1 MTPLERLLA
10 EELPTGQFGDG
21 PARDSSLAAVQPRP
35 EPAEG
40 DPLAAAHR
48 ARLLAALAEKPL
60 RIGRRAAPVRHLHP
74 VPNPTAGEE
83 TAA

>member
-21 PARDSSLAAVQPRP
+21 PARDSSQ
-35 EPAEG
+35 
-40 DPLAAAHR
+40 
-48 ARLLAALAEKPL
+48 
-60 RIGRRAAPVRHLHP
+60 
-74 VPNPTAGEE
+74 E

>member
-21 PARDSSLAAVQPRP
+21 PARETSVVAVQPRR
-35 EPAEG
+35 EATEG

-48 ARLLAALAEKPL
+48 ARLLAALNEKPL
-60 RIGRRAAPVRHLHP
+60 RVGRRAAPARHLHA
-74 VPNPTAGEE
+74 VPP
-83 TAA
+83 AA